1 MGWWCVLVHTTVQLT
16 GYYMVSILLYYTINQ
31 CYCDV
36 WRRRTRCCC
45 KRCNRETI
53 LLSPRYNDAPINRR
67 VWFILSYDVCR
78 IPSVW
83 ESNRN
88 LQKKILLYC
97 NLHVLMLPSRYKF
110 QKIESR
116 RSSLLAFLKMIPQD
130 SMFSLGEVWYTHI
143 DDPNE

>member
-1 MGWWCVLVHTTVQLT
+1 MWCWWVDVSWSTTVQSPPVT
-16 GYYMVSILLYYTINQ
+16 TWSPYYFVILSISVTVLDGGGLGAAA
-31 CYCDV
+31 
-36 WRRRTRCCC
+36 
-45 KRCNRETI
+45 RCNREDDSP
-53 LLSPRYNDAPINRR
+53 LSYNDVPINLC
-67 VWFILSYDVCR
+67 VDVSYIICR
-78 IPSVW
+78 IPPVW

-116 RSSLLAFLKMIPQD
+116 RSSLLAFLRMIPQD